1 MTDLMID
8 LETLGTSSKAVVIS
22 LGAVF
27 FDPAKGVLGPSFYQ
41 ALTVQDQMKAGR
53 EVSPD
58 TLKWWFSQ
66 SGAAQKVFHEKAT
79 PTHEVLN
86 VFGQW
91 FKANGK
97 SASVWGNGSSFDISI
112 LEDLYRQY
120 EFAVPWNFT
129 KVMDLRT
136 FKRFV
141 GGNEPIKKSGTAHNA
156 LQDAINQANYVL
168 IHAPAAKRAGGLG

>member
-8 LETLGTSSKAVVIS
+8 LETLGTSSDAVVIS
-22 LGAVF
+22 IGAVF
-27 FDPAKGVLGPSFYQ
+27 FDPAQGSLGVSFHL
-41 ALTVQDQMKAGR
+41 AFAIEDQIKLGR
-53 EVSPD
+53 EISAD
-58 TLKWWFSQ
+58 TLKWWMGQ
-66 SGAAQKVFHEKAT
+66 SDAAKKVFHEKAT
-79 PTHEVLN
+79 PTREVLT

-91 FKANGK
+91 IAANSK
-97 SASVWGNGSSFDISI
+97 NAHVWGNGSSFDISI
-112 LEDLYRQY
+112 LESLFCQY
-120 EFAVPWNFT
+120 EIAIPWNYN

-141 GGNEPIKKSGTAHNA
+141 GGGEAVKKSGTEHNA